1 MGLTGSG
8 AALFVRYAEALEK
21 DSVYA
26 ARIQKIIA
34 LSGGVS
40 TTPIRRNALD
50 WYTVYSKNVVAATA
64 DIL

>member
-1 MGLTGSG
+1 
-8 AALFVRYAEALEK
+8 VRYAEALEK

-34 LSGGVS
+34 LSGGVF
-40 TTPIRRNALD
+40 TTPIRRNAPD
-50 WYTVYSKNVVAATA
+50 WYTVYSNNVVAATE